1 MKVGTI
7 LIGVLAIAILAGGAG
22 CSKKDATIT
31 PDTYGIITK
40 GYTAMRIDP
49 MIFAGI
55 IADLNKGVSVS
66 VLQRSAEKTWVGKAN
81 DYWYKV
87 RTKEG
92 LNGWVFGQNITIHSG
107 KGGKSMDS
115 AVSDFMQ
122 VETARVKQYL
132 SGKWW
137 SANEFGDFTDHCLEL
152 YESGTYMSYLK
163 GNESNPIVGTYTLD
177 FNKSEIVFSNGTSFK
192 SNLDLARRGNDYTLK
207 KDRKD
212 FQLRFTKIS
221 LETGPEPEV
230 KNAGKPKPR
239 AVHGNKAQ

>member
-1 MKVGTI
+1 MKGGTL
-7 LIGVLAIAILAGGAG
+7 LIGVLMIALLAGGPG
-22 CSKKDATIT
+22 CSKKDDAIT

-55 IADLNKGVSVS
+55 ISDLNKGVSVS
-66 VLQRSAEKTWVGKAN
+66 VLQRSAEKSWVGKNN

-92 LNGWVFGQNITIHSG
+92 LNGWVFGQNIAIHSG
-107 KGGKSMDS
+107 KGVKSMDS

-137 SANEFGDFTDHCLEL
+137 STNEFGDFTDHCLEL
-152 YESGTYMSYLK
+152 YESGTYKSYLK
-163 GNESNPIVGTYTLD
+163 GNESKPD
-177 FNKSEIVFSNGTSFK
+177 
-192 SNLDLARRGNDYTLK
+192 RRHLH
-207 KDRKD
+207 
-212 FQLRFTKIS
+212 
-221 LETGPEPEV
+221 
-230 KNAGKPKPR
+230 A
-239 AVHGNKAQ
+239 

>member
-1 MKVGTI
+1 MKGGTL
-7 LIGVLAIAILAGGAG
+7 LIGVLAIAILIAGQG
-22 CSKKDATIT
+22 CSKKDDMIT

-66 VLQRSAEKTWVGKAN
+66 VLQRSAEKSWVGKSN
-81 DYWYKV
+81 DYWFKV

-92 LNGWVFGQNITIHSG
+92 LSGWVFGQNISIHSG

-137 SANEFGDFTDHCLEL
+137 STNEFGDFTDHCLEL
-152 YESGTYMSYLK
+152 YESGTYKSYLK
-163 GNESNPIVGTYTLD
+163 GNENSPIIGTYTLD
-177 FNKSEIVFSNGTSFK
+177 FNKSEIVFSKGTTFK

-212 FQLRFTKIS
+212 FQLHFTKIS
-221 LETGPEPEV
+221 LETGPEPDV
-230 KNAGKPKPR
+230 KDADKPKPR
-239 AVHGNKAQ
+239 TDNGNKAQ